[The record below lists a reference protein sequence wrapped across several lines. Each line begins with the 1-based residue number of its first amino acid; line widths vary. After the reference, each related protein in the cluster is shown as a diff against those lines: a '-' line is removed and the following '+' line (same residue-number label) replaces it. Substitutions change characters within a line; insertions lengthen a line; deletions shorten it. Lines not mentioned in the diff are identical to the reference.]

1 MAHDPPVAGVSH
13 VPEKL
18 SQGASATGRSWWK
31 MTSVRV
37 PGDEGLI
44 KHHTHRPHGARAPL
58 SQRHT
63 ISDQP
68 AQMPLPIDFAD
79 PLRALP
85 ERDGA

>member
-44 KHHTHRPHGARAPL
+44 KHHTHRPHGTRTP
-58 SQRHT
+58 
-63 ISDQP
+63 ISATHHLCQTSSDT
-68 AQMPLPIDFAD
+68 
-79 PLRALP
+79 LR
-85 ERDGA
+85 RT